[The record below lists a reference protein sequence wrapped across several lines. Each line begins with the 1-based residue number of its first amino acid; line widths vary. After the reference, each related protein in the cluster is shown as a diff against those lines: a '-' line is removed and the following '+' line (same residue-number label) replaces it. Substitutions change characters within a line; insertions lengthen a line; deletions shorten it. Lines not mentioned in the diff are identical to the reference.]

1 MIPFHF
7 SFFPVT
13 TSACCCTLQVLQC
26 ADMKNISTS
35 NHMFVRAIWN
45 KSTECIFENLK
56 IYKLESGKLYSNSIN
71 GAMVITMS
79 LVKIIL

>member
-45 KSTECIFENLK
+45 KSTECIFENFKNLQ
-56 IYKLESGKLYSNSIN
+56 IRERE
-71 GAMVITMS
+71 
-79 LVKIIL
+79 IIK